1 MFIRGVA
8 LALFVAMAD
17 QLAKFWILGYFR
29 GIAPERRIH
38 AVTGFFNLVL
48 TWNRGISFG
57 MFNGAWGIN
66 ALLFVLLAVAI
77 VVGLLWWLARV
88 DHTLVAIAIG
98 LIVGG
103 ATGNAADRLLR
114 GAVVDFL
121 DFHLGEWHPFA
132 FNIADAA
139 ISVGVALLILDGLVG
154 RRGAVS

>member
-1 MFIRGVA
+1 MFIRGAA
-8 LALFVAMAD
+8 LALFVAIAD

-29 GIAPERRIH
+29 NVAPERRIH
-38 AVTGFFNLVL
+38 AVTDFFNLVL

-57 MFNGAWGIN
+57 LFNGAWGIN

-77 VVGLLWWLARV
+77 IVGLLWWLTRV
-88 DHTLVAIAIG
+88 DHALVAIAIG

-103 ATGNAADRLLR
+103 AAGNAIDRVLR

-139 ISVGVALLILDGLVG
+139 ISVGVALLILDGLAS